1 MSRPSLLPRAKLRDV
16 LAGDA
21 PLIGARADSQAPR
34 GLISPVEARH
44 RLGLAYGDPRIEERS
59 RLADRTFFT
68 DVSTVVRT
76 ALAQP
81 FPAPIKGGRPRP
93 FIVSSRVDAL
103 TVAAAVDAIAA
114 SHDLPRARLVWFV
127 HPHALNLAVIDRA
140 HAERLERADLV
151 LPDGVG
157 TRIAA
162 AVVGTPLRHNINGTD
177 LLPLLCAALATSG
190 RPLSLVGGAKGVAR
204 AAADRLVREHPGL
217 RLGVVEHGF
226 LDDARA
232 AELRDELRNGEPS
245 VVLVGMGSP
254 RQEEFALR
262 WLGDLPGSTVV
273 TVGGLFDFFSG
284 RAERAP
290 VVCRELG
297 LEWAYRML
305 REPRRLGPRYIL
317 GNPVFLALAVLQRWG
332 VCVVPAKR

>member
-1 MSRPSLLPRAKLRDV
+1 M
-16 LAGDA
+16 LAGEA
-21 PLIGARADSQAPR
+21 PLIGARADSKAPR

-44 RLGLAYGDPRIEERS
+44 RLGLAYGDPRIDERA
-59 RLADRTFFT
+59 RLAERTFFT
-68 DVSTVVRT
+68 DVSTVLRT

-81 FPAPIKGGRPRP
+81 FPAPVKGGPPRP
-93 FIVSSRVDAL
+93 FVVSSHVDAL
-103 TVAAAVDAIAA
+103 TVGAAVDAIAGP
-114 SHDLPRARLVWFV
+114 HDLPRARLVWFV

-162 AVVGTPLRHNINGTD
+162 ALVGAPLRHNINGTD
-177 LLPLLCAALATSG
+177 LLPLLCDALAASG
-190 RPLSLVGGAKGVAR
+190 RPLSLVGGAEGVAR
-204 AAADRLVREHPGL
+204 AAADRLVHDHPGL
-217 RLGVVEHGF
+217 RLGVVRHGF
-226 LDDARA
+226 LDDAQA
-232 AELRDELRNGEPS
+232 AELRDELRSAEPS

-254 RQEEFALR
+254 RQEAFALR
-262 WLGDLPGSTVV
+262 WLGDLTGATVV

-305 REPRRLGPRYIL
+305 REPRRLGPRYVL
-317 GNPVFLALAVLQRWG
+317 GNPMFLALAFLQRMG
-332 VCVVPAKR
+332 VCVVPAPR